1 MATYTMREVTA
12 KTELPASALRY
23 YEKEQLIPQIHRDG
37 AGNRR
42 YSETDLE
49 WISFIKTLRHT
60 DMPIQQIK
68 QYVSLFQEG
77 PNTLS
82 ERKALIEKHTQ
93 NVQRE
98 IEEKQNSLQCLEKK
112 VRYYE
117 TLDRRKQRL
126 SKRAFRV

>member
-23 YEKEQLIPQIHRDG
+23 YEKEELIPTILRDG

-49 WISFIKTLRHT
+49 WISFIKILRHT
-60 DMPIQQIK
+60 DMPIQKIK
-68 QYVSLFQEG
+68 QYVALFQEG

-82 ERKALIEKHTQ
+82 DRKALIEEHTQ

-98 IEEKQNSLQCLEKK
+98 IDQKLENLRCLEKK

-126 SKRAFRV
+126 SKRAFRS